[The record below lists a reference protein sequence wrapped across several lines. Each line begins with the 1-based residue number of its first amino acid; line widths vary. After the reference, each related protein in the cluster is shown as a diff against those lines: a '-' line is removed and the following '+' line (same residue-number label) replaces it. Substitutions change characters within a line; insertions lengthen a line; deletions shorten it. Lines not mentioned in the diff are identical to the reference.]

1 MKKTILTAAALF
13 TISPMAF
20 AQEMQNGIKV
30 EPGQT
35 IISLSALEQV
45 EIKQDLLDASLRI
58 EIEGKDAQ
66 KIQNDINTAMQK
78 ALDASKDLKDVKAST
93 GQYYVYSYN
102 PNVQQPVA
110 EQKSKT
116 KAPNIWKGSQTI
128 ELKSK
133 NQAELLE
140 LAGKIQDLGFVMN
153 GLNYTLSPEQTES
166 YRDGLM
172 TAALKKIQTKAD
184 LAAKALGKS
193 GYDIVEVNVDGAN
206 PFPPVPVMYAKAAR
220 MEMVQSDMAAPVA
233 QAGDQTV
240 SLSVNAR
247 VLLKP

>member
-1 MKKTILTAAALF
+1 
-13 TISPMAF
+13 
-20 AQEMQNGIKV
+20 
-30 EPGQT
+30 
-35 IISLSALEQV
+35 
-45 EIKQDLLDASLRI
+45 
-58 EIEGKDAQ
+58 
-66 KIQNDINTAMQK
+66 
-78 ALDASKDLKDVKAST
+78 
-93 GQYYVYSYN
+93 
-102 PNVQQPVA
+102 
-110 EQKSKT
+110 
-116 KAPNIWKGSQTI
+116 
-128 ELKSK
+128 
-133 NQAELLE
+133 
-140 LAGKIQDLGFVMN
+140 
-153 GLNYTLSPEQTES
+153 
-166 YRDGLM
+166 M